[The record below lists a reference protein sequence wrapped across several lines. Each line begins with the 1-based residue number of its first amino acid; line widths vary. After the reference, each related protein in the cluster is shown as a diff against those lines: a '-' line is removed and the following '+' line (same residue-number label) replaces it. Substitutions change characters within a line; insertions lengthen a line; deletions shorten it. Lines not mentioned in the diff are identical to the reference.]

1 LSTNTI
7 TLTTK
12 AYFDQFIQT
21 PLVREFLDLV
31 FDFDYALVGGLAV
44 SFWVKERKPT
54 PGELDILVDEE
65 QINDLLELLEK
76 HRYTIEGWKGLE
88 ITNVAV
94 RKEDFRFDILLAQ
107 DDWLKEELLF
117 TIIVPD
123 RKIKMLPPKGII
135 KMKLL
140 AQREKDMRDV
150 ELLENLIKN
159 ARSHAKI
166 TYKICPKA

>member
-1 LSTNTI
+1 LKLQENRSTHS
-7 TLTTK
+7 
-12 AYFDQFIQT
+12 YFDEFIQIKQ
-21 PLVREFLDLV
+21 VREFLNLI
-31 FDFDYALVGGLAV
+31 FEYNYALVGGLAV

-54 PGELDILVDEE
+54 QGELDILIDEE
-65 QINDLLELLEK
+65 EINELLELLEK
-76 HRYTIEGWKGLE
+76 QDYTIEGWKGLE

-94 RKEDFRFDILLAQ
+94 KKEDFRFDILLAQ

-123 RKIKMLPPKGII
+123 RKIKVLHPKGII

-140 AQREKDMRDV
+140 ALREKDMRDV

-159 ARSHAKI
+159 AQFHTKI
-166 TYKICPKA
+166 TYQICPKA

>member
-1 LSTNTI
+1 MVLFMNTF
-7 TLTTK
+7 
-12 AYFDQFIQT
+12 FDKFIQA

-54 PGELDILVDEE
+54 PGELDILIDEE
-65 QINDLLELLEK
+65 EINDLLELLEK
-76 HRYTIEGWKGLE
+76 HHYIIEGWKGLE

-107 DDWLKEELLF
+107 DDWLKEELFF
-117 TIIVPD
+117 TFTLSD
-123 RKIKMLPPKGII
+123 RKIKVLHPKGII

-140 AQREKDMRDV
+140 ALREKDMRDV
-150 ELLENLIKN
+150 ELLENFIKN
-159 ARSHAKI
+159 TQPHTKI
-166 TYKICPKA
+166 TYQIRPKA

>member
-1 LSTNTI
+1 MKLQENRSTHS
-7 TLTTK
+7 
-12 AYFDQFIQT
+12 YFDEFIQIKQ
-21 PLVREFLDLV
+21 VREFLSLIYV
-31 FDFDYALVGGLAV
+31 FDYALVGGLAV

-54 PGELDILVDEE
+54 QGELDILIDEE

-76 HRYTIEGWKGLE
+76 QHYTIEGWKGLE

-117 TIIVPD
+117 TISVPD
-123 RKIKMLPPKGII
+123 RKIKVLHPKGII

-140 AQREKDMRDV
+140 ALREKDMKDV
-150 ELLENLIKN
+150 ELLENFIKN
-159 ARSHAKI
+159 AQFHAKI
-166 TYKICPKA
+166 TYQICPKA